1 MAFAF
6 SGVPNAGA
14 PERMSTLDVNAPYIT
29 GVPGRT
35 ACASTTPNSTSAFCC
50 ASAAASVTGAIAPI
64 SVNGVITTG
73 WPCSAIATSPSDIAS
88 SKRRGL
94 LTEMIVMTPGLAA
107 IASSESP
114 REMAIIA
121 MPSRARPAPMAVQ

>member
-1 MAFAF
+1 
-6 SGVPNAGA
+6 
-14 PERMSTLDVNAPYIT
+14 MSTLDVKAPYIT

-35 ACASTTPNSTSAFCC
+35 ACASTTPNRASAFCC

-73 WPCSAIATSPSDIAS
+73 WPCSAIATRPSAIAS
-88 SKRRGL
+88 SNRRGL
-94 LTEMIVMTPGLAA
+94 LTEMMVMTPGLSAMAASEIPRA
-107 IASSESP
+107 IA
-114 REMAIIA
+114 IIS